1 MIEFIIGDIVEIEED
16 FTIIQNNNMG
26 YKVFSSSNSL
36 RKLEIGKKDQMIYTQ
51 LNVREDGLF
60 LFGFVSKEEM
70 DMFNLLL
77 KVSKIGPKIGIG
89 VLSSLTP
96 RQLNIAIANKDITTL
111 CKAPGIGKK
120 TAERI
125 ILELK
130 DKINLSMDVEMD
142 IEGTN
147 TYNTHYEEAMEA
159 LMTLGYSRF
168 EIDKNMRS
176 LNLENMNVEDLIRN
190 ALNKLSKN

>member
-77 KVSKIGPKIGIG
+77 RVSKIGPKIGIG

-130 DKINLSMDVEMD
+130 DKINLSMDVELD

>member
-1 MIEFIIGDIVEIEED
+1 
-16 FTIIQNNNMG
+16 
-26 YKVFSSSNSL
+26 
-36 RKLEIGKKDQMIYTQ
+36 MIYTQ

>member
-1 MIEFIIGDIVEIEED
+1 MIEFIIGNIVDVEED

-26 YKVFSSSNSL
+26 YKVFSSKNSL
-36 RKLEIGKKDQMIYTQ
+36 KELEIGKKDQMIYTK
-51 LNVREDGLF
+51 LNVREDDIS
-60 LFGFVSKEEM
+60 LFGFVTLEEM

-77 KVSKIGPKIGIG
+77 RVSKIGPKIGIG
-89 VLSSLTP
+89 VLSALTSN
-96 RQLNIAIANKDITTL
+96 QIKIAIMNKDIPTL

-130 DKINLSMDVEMD
+130 DKIDINIELEIENL
-142 IEGTN
+142 
-147 TYNTHYEEAMEA
+147 NTHSTGYNEAIEA
-159 LMTLGYSRF
+159 LIGLGYSRY
-168 EIDKNMRS
+168 EVEKSIRNLDIDNM
-176 LNLENMNVEDLIRN
+176 EVEDIIRN